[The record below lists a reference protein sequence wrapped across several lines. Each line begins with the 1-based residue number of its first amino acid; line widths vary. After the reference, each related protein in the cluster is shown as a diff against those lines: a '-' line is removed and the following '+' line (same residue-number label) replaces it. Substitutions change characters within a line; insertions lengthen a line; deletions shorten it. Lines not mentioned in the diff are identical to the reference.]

1 MKMKEMTKMGQSV
14 KVTKDST
21 DEFIDPAT
29 EDLQRD
35 LLQEFAKNSKRATN
49 DLKFQNIT
57 CAPANT
63 AVAPGTAHGC
73 TSVQV
78 MTAATTVYIDDVSG
92 DVTQKPVLLIQN
104 IWLEI
109 PINNVGN
116 LRFLGTA
123 GTEVVYMISS
133 N

>member
-1 MKMKEMTKMGQSV
+1 MEKQKMGQSV
-14 KVTKDST
+14 KVTRDS
-21 DEFIDPAT
+21 DGAFIDPAT
-29 EDLQRD
+29 EDLQRE
-35 LLQEFAKNSKRATN
+35 LLDEFAKNSKRATN

-63 AVAPGTAHGC
+63 AVAPVSHNC
-73 TSVQV
+73 TSVKII
-78 MTAATTVYIDDVSG
+78 TAATTVYVDDVN
-92 DVTQKPVLLIQN
+92 DNVLDKPVLLIQN

-123 GTEVVYMISS
+123 GTEVVYLISS